1 MNLLG
6 SNDHTHHR
14 FSIALAVAALML
26 AIIACQIDV
35 GGPEPPGQPI
45 PTHVDAASELSRSW
59 QAALSSAAKTGQV
72 IVLLDEMQL
81 TSFLAHRLEENEHPA
96 LLDPQVYLRQ
106 NAIQVYGIT
115 ESGPFKASVLV
126 VIEPFVNPDGSIE
139 LELTT
144 AEIGPIPAP
153 VALKDT
159 ISAILTEAFTGSIGS
174 LATGIRVSS
183 LAIADGE
190 MAIVGELR

>member
-6 SNDHTHHR
+6 SKDHTHR
-14 FSIALAVAALML
+14 SKIALGVAALML
-26 AIIACQIDV
+26 AMIACQIDV

-45 PTHVDAASELSRSW
+45 PTQVDAAGELSRSW
-59 QAALSSAAKTGQV
+59 QAALTSAAKTGQV
-72 IVLLDEMQL
+72 LVILDEMQL
-81 TSFLAHRLEENEHPA
+81 TSFLAHRLEEKDPPA

-106 NAIQVYGIT
+106 NAIQVYGII
-115 ESGPFKASVLV
+115 ERGPLKASVLV
-126 VIEPFVNPDGSIE
+126 VVEPIINPEGSIS